1 MPSLITSQPQL
12 DAALNDWTQAIGPHF
27 QAYRNHCYYVLNV
40 VNALAQPSA
49 AELDQIAVAVA
60 FHDIGIWSDKTLDY
74 LDPSA
79 DRARAYLIAKGRE
92 ADFPAIEAMIQG
104 HHKFTRCK
112 GEHARLA
119 EAFRR
124 ADWNFVS
131 LGSVPMGVPRTL
143 RKQLLAA
150 FPNAGFHNM
159 LLKLGGAE
167 FLRRPWKPLPMM
179 RW

>member
-1 MPSLITSQPQL
+1 MSLIIHQPQL
-12 DAALNDWTQAIGPHF
+12 DAALDEWRSQIGANF
-27 QAYRNHCYYVLNV
+27 NAYRNHCYYVLNV
-40 VNALAQPSA
+40 VNALVQPTSK
-49 AELDQIAVAVA
+49 ELDQIAVAVA
-60 FHDIGIWSDKTLDY
+60 FHDLGIWSDKTLDY

-79 DRARAYLIAKGRE
+79 EHAKAYLIARGRE
-92 ADFPAIEAMIQG
+92 ADVPAVEAMIQG

-131 LGSVPMGVPRTL
+131 LGSIPMGVPRTL
-143 RKQLLAA
+143 RKELIAA
-150 FPNAGFHNM
+150 FPNDGFHNM

>member
-1 MPSLITSQPQL
+1 MQSLITTHPRL
-12 DAALNDWTQAIGPHF
+12 DAALKEWAQSIGPNF
-27 QAYRNHCYYVLNV
+27 NAYRNHCYYVLNV
-40 VNALAQPSA
+40 VNVLAQPTPG
-49 AELDQIAVAVA
+49 ELDQVAIAAA
-60 FHDIGIWSDKTLDY
+60 FHDLGIWSDNTLDY

-79 DRARAYLIAKGRE
+79 DRARAYLAAQNRE
-92 ADFPAIEAMIQG
+92 ADFPAVEAMIQG
-104 HHKFTRCK
+104 HHKITRCK

-131 LGSVPMGVPRTL
+131 LGSIPMGVPRAL
-143 RKQLLAA
+143 RRKLLAT
-150 FPNAGFHNM
+150 FPNDGFHKM
-159 LLKLGGAE
+159 LLRLGRAE

>member
-1 MPSLITSQPQL
+1 MSLITTHPQL
-12 DAALNDWTQAIGPHF
+12 DAALNEWTKEIGPNF
-27 QAYRNHCYYVLNV
+27 NAYRNHCYYVLNV

-49 AELDQIAVAVA
+49 QELNQIAVAVA
-60 FHDIGIWSDKTLDY
+60 FHDLGIWSDKTLDY

-79 DRARAYLIAKGRE
+79 DRARAYLIKQGRE
-92 ADFPAIEAMIQG
+92 ADVPAVEAMIQG

-131 LGSVPMGVPRTL
+131 LGSVPMDVPRAL
-143 RKQLLAA
+143 RKELVAA
-150 FPNAGFHNM
+150 FPNDGFHNM

-167 FLRRPWKPLPMM
+167 FVRRPWKPLPMM

>member
-1 MPSLITSQPQL
+1 MQTLITTHPQL
-12 DAALNDWTQAIGPHF
+12 DAALEEWAGQIGTNF
-27 QAYRNHCYYVLNV
+27 SAYRNHCYYVLNV

-49 AELDQIAVAVA
+49 QELEQVAIAVA
-60 FHDIGIWSDKTLDY
+60 FHDLGIWSDHTLDY

-79 DRARAYLIAKGRE
+79 ERARTWLVGKGRE
-92 ADFPAIEAMIQG
+92 ADAAAVEAMIQG

-112 GEHARLA
+112 GEHAKLA

-131 LGSVPMGVPRTL
+131 LGSIPMGVPGAL

-150 FPNAGFHNM
+150 FPNNGFHKM

>member
-1 MPSLITSQPQL
+1 MPPMITSHPLL
-12 DAALNDWTQAIGPHF
+12 DAALNEWADAIGPHF
-27 QAYRNHCYYVLNV
+27 TAYRNHCYYVLNV
-40 VNALAQPSA
+40 VNTLAQPSA
-49 AELDQIAVAVA
+49 DELDQVAIAVA
-60 FHDIGIWSDKTLDY
+60 FHDLGIWSDKTLDY

-79 DRARAYLIAKGRE
+79 DRAKAYLAAKGRE
-92 ADFPAIEAMIQG
+92 ADFPAVEAMIQG
-104 HHKFTRCK
+104 HHKLTRCK

-131 LGSVPMGVPRTL
+131 LGSMPMGVPRAL
-143 RKQLLAA
+143 RRELLAQ

>member
-1 MPSLITSQPQL
+1 MSLITNHPQL
-12 DAALNDWTQAIGPHF
+12 DAALDEWTKDIGSNF
-27 QAYRNHCYYVLNV
+27 TAYRNHCYYVLNV
-40 VNALAQPSA
+40 VNALAQPTA
-49 AELDQIAVAVA
+49 DELDLVAVA
-60 FHDIGIWSDKTLDY
+60 AAFHDLGIWSDGTLDY

-79 DRARAYLIAKGRE
+79 DRAKTYLAARKRE
-92 ADFPAIEAMIQG
+92 ADFPAVEAMTQG

-131 LGSVPMGVPRTL
+131 LGSIPMGVPRSL
-143 RKQLLAA
+143 RKELTAA
-150 FPNAGFHNM
+150 FPNAGFHSM

>member
-1 MPSLITSQPQL
+1 MSLITSHPQL
-12 DAALNDWTQAIGPHF
+12 DAALKEWTEEIGPNF
-27 QAYRNHCYYVLNV
+27 KAYRNHCYYVLNV
-40 VNALAQPSA
+40 VNALVQPTAEELNQVAIA
-49 AELDQIAVAVA
+49 AA
-60 FHDIGIWSDKTLDY
+60 FHDLGIWSDKTLDY

-79 DRARAYLIAKGRE
+79 SRARTYLVGNGRV
-92 ADFPAIEAMIQG
+92 DDLPAVEAMIQG

-131 LGSVPMGVPRTL
+131 LGSIPMGVPREL
-143 RKQLLAA
+143 RKELVAA
-150 FPNAGFHNM
+150 FPNDGFHNM